1 MPHEPTQTLGV
12 AVWTQ
17 CGPVPTTSVMAT
29 KQRQIYVLDD
39 DGSNTTLVAYPLIEE
54 TPDFYVVQTIGVKGK
69 KGRKRLAKVAD
80 DVFGTALTTFDAGD
94 MGTFHALAL
103 MRHTLWTRHKPSG
116 RESSNTQASAR
127 KHKKSVRIAIFFL
140 PPIFENPKPTFF

>member
-39 DGSNTTLVAYPLIEE
+39 DGSNTILVAYPLIEE

-80 DVFGTALTTFDAGD
+80 DVFGTAQEAMKSLDTLINVRI
-94 MGTFHALAL
+94 LAL
-103 MRHTLWTRHKPSG
+103 QKYLAEVYAATGVEPPTNKKKPKQIHRSIDD
-116 RESSNTQASAR
+116 
-127 KHKKSVRIAIFFL
+127 V
-140 PPIFENPKPTFF
+140 